1 MKLRREFPTSPRLVL
16 EVEEDTKIVLFYYS
30 IKNQSIRLA
39 SMVNAFVKRP
49 ETVVQKKIA
58 AVKQFLEMD
67 VNEAIESARRVG
79 LIDENQIIKI
89 NKTQD

>member
-1 MKLRREFPTSPRLVL
+1 MKLRREFPTSPKLIL

-30 IKNQSIRLA
+30 LKNQSMRLA

-49 ETVVQKKIA
+49 ETEVQKKIE
-58 AVKQFLEMD
+58 AVKRFMEMD
-67 VNEAIESARRVG
+67 VHEAIESAKRVG
-79 LIDENQIIKI
+79 LIDENQIIRI